1 MDKLKKTIELIESH
15 QNTLG
20 IYVVDPCVNL
30 TVKEMFD
37 VLISEI
43 ERLRGAIIKTVQ
55 DAEVREEK
63 LDKETERVRKEAEA
77 AIETLKGENEKLAF
91 ENDRLRKEKDD
102 LVLVNKGQK
111 ALTGA
116 QFSCMEKLE
125 KEKEWLIRQYLYQIG
140 YGAAKTEKEARERF
154 EEIMQQALKE
164 SGR

>member
-63 LDKETERVRKEAEA
+63 LDKE
-77 AIETLKGENEKLAF
+77 IEQ
-91 ENDRLRKEKDD
+91 LR
-102 LVLVNKGQK
+102 
-111 ALTGA
+111 
-116 QFSCMEKLE
+116 
-125 KEKEWLIRQYLYQIG
+125 KEKEWLIHDNAQSEYWCSGRTTL
-140 YGAAKTEKEARERF
+140 EKCRER
-154 EEIMQQALKE
+154 IIMRMQQALKE